1 MQNNVERRWLLREA
15 AGIYWLI
22 DTAQAGL
29 PYRPPLKLNETGA
42 RIWRLLDS
50 GLSAEEAAARI
61 AAEEDVPSEEVLNDV
76 LAFEAQLRTIQK

>member
-1 MQNNVERRWLLREA
+1 MQNDRERRWLLREA

-50 GLSAEEAAARI
+50 GLTAEEAAARI
-61 AAEEDVPSEEVLNDV
+61 AAEEGVPSGEILGDV
-76 LAFEAQLRTIQK
+76 LAFEKQLRTLI